1 MKAQQLQ
8 AQFIRKRELEQQKI
22 QQTIDLRR
30 YYDRWGRITS
40 QV

>member
-22 QQTIDLRR
+22 QQTESELEI
-30 YYDRWGRITS
+30 
-40 QV
+40 V